1 MRVFLK
7 IEYDGTG
14 YCGWQ
19 IQPNGTTVQE
29 IIEKAIFSLTGERVS
44 VTGSGRT
51 DSGVHAL
58 GQVAHFDTDS
68 CIPPEKFAN
77 ALNQFLPDDVK
88 VVESRKVADDMH
100 ARFSAKRKTYRYK
113 IYESKHP
120 RPLLNRYSVRVE
132 YPLDL
137 EKMQSACKSL
147 VGVHDFVGFSSTGSE
162 VKDTVREIY
171 SANVE
176 KVGEEVIF
184 TVCGNGFLYNMVRI
198 MAGTLVAVGIGK
210 IAPSEIDGV
219 ILSKNRKMAGATMPA
234 RGLTLVSVEY
244 C

>member
-7 IEYDGTG
+7 IEYDGTA

-19 IQPNGTTVQE
+19 IQPNGITVQQVV
-29 IIEKAIFSLTGERVS
+29 EKAILSLTGETAK

-58 GQVAHFDTDS
+58 GQVAHFDTES
-68 CIPPEKFAN
+68 NIPPEKFAS
-77 ALNQFLPDDVK
+77 ALNQFLPEDVK
-88 VVESRKVADDMH
+88 VVESWQVGEKMH
-100 ARFSAKRKTYRYK
+100 ARFSAKRKTYRYSL
-113 IYESKHP
+113 YQSEHP
-120 RPLLNRYSVRVE
+120 RPMLDRYSSRVDL
-132 YPLDL
+132 PLDISA
-137 EKMQSACKSL
+137 MQNACKFFI
-147 VGVHDFVGFSSTGSE
+147 GKHDFVGFSSTGSE

-171 SANVE
+171 SASVD
-176 KVGEEVIF
+176 VIGEQIVF

-198 MAGTLVAVGIGK
+198 MTGTLVAVGLGK
-210 IAPSEIDGV
+210 ISPDEIEGV
-219 ILSKNRKMAGATMPA
+219 ILSKNRKKAGATMPP